1 MLGLGAER
9 LRAARDRRHAIVGF
23 SIYNLEQGLAV
34 VRAAEAQDA
43 PVLLQAGSSAFKYSR
58 PQPLMRLALGL
69 AECAAVDVGVHLD
82 HATELSEIDAC
93 LAAGYTSVMFDGSAL
108 PLEENVRS
116 TTEVVR
122 RAHDYGAWV
131 EAELAGIAGDED
143 ESTDVNAAALTD
155 PSVAAGFVAATGVDA
170 LAVAVGNVHGLPAKR
185 VQLDLGLLGRI
196 AEVVEIPLV
205 LHGASGLPDA
215 EVQSAIALGVAKL
228 NVNTEL
234 RRAFRAGLLATAT
247 VPPAGDGIASLLE
260 AATQA
265 TQTAAQEKLSAFT
278 ATPAAGAVGL
288 AAGTAE
294 PAAGGGR

>member
-9 LRAARDRRHAIVGF
+9 LRAARDRGHAIIGF

-34 VRAAEAQDA
+34 VRAAEAEEV
-43 PVLLQAGSSAFKYSR
+43 PVLLQAGSSAFRYCR
-58 PQPLMRLALGL
+58 PEPLMRLALGL
-69 AECAAVDVGVHLD
+69 AESAQVEVGVHLD
-82 HATELSEIDAC
+82 HATDLSEIHAC

-108 PLEENVRS
+108 PLEENVRL
-116 TTEVVR
+116 TAEVVR
-122 RAHDYGAWV
+122 CAHDHGAWV

-143 ESTDVNAAALTD
+143 ESSDVSATALTD

-170 LAVAVGNVHGLPAKR
+170 LAVAVGNVHGLPAEP
-185 VQLDLGLLGRI
+185 VDLDLDLLGLI
-196 AEVVEIPLV
+196 AEAVEIPLV

-234 RRAFRAGLLATAT
+234 RRAFRTGLLASAAT
-247 VPPAGDGIASLLE
+247 PPAGDGIASLL
-260 AATQA
+260 AAAAQA

-278 ATPAAGAVGL
+278 ARVQGA
-288 AAGTAE
+288 
-294 PAAGGGR
+294 R

>member
-1 MLGLGAER
+1 MRGVSAER
-9 LRAARDRRHAIVGF
+9 LRAARAGQHALIGF

-34 VRAAEAQDA
+34 VRAAEAEEA
-43 PVLLQAGSSAFKYSR
+43 PVLLQAGSSAFRYCR
-58 PQPLMRLALGL
+58 PEPLMGLALGL
-69 AECAAVDVGVHLD
+69 ADSAAVEVGVHLD
-82 HATELSEIDAC
+82 HATHLSEIHAC

-108 PLEENVRS
+108 PLEENVRL
-116 TTEVVR
+116 TAEVVR
-122 RAHDYGAWV
+122 CAHDHGAWV

-143 ESTDVNAAALTD
+143 ESSDVSATALTN

-170 LAVAVGNVHGLPAKR
+170 LAVAVGNVHGLPAEP
-185 VQLDLGLLGRI
+185 VDLDLDLLGLI
-196 AEVVEIPLV
+196 AEAIEIPLV

-234 RRAFRAGLLATAT
+234 RRAFRVGLLASATA
-247 VPPAGDGIASLLE
+247 PPAGDGIASLLA

-278 ATPAAGAVGL
+278 ARA
-288 AAGTAE
+288 
-294 PAAGGGR
+294 AAGGRR